1 MAGRSAPP
9 LRILGVDNGPA
20 ARYPTQEADG
30 GGPWRLGDAM
40 SLLTLNAVGVAL
52 VIVGW
57 YVAAGRLLFHDQ
69 VSGANVAVAGVIV
82 AGVGNGVWLL
92 TGRRAVGLR
101 RRSVAGAIERQYRA
115 RPRTEPT
122 PKTTTFVASTAMTRY
137 HRPDC
142 VFVAE
147 RRVVALTAKTHEKQG
162 RTPCE
167 VCRP

>member
-1 MAGRSAPP
+1 MTDS
-9 LRILGVDNGPA
+9 V
-20 ARYPTQEADG
+20 EASV
-30 GGPWRLGDAM
+30 GPWRLGDAL
-40 SLLTLNAVGVAL
+40 SLLTLNTVGLAL
-52 VIVGW
+52 LLAGW

-69 VSGANVAVAGVIV
+69 VGAANVAVAGIIV

-101 RRSVAGAIERQYRA
+101 RRTVANAIERRYRS
-115 RPRTEPT
+115 RPPRIAEE
-122 PKTTTFVASTAMTRY
+122 TTTLVAAKGMTRY

-147 RRVVALTAKTHEKQG
+147 RRVTANKRETHESRG
-162 RTPCE
+162 RTPCG

>member
-1 MAGRSAPP
+1 MTT
-9 LRILGVDNGPA
+9 GPTPVTNTA
-20 ARYPTQEADG
+20 

-40 SLLTLNAVGVAL
+40 SLVTLNAVGIGL
-52 VIVGW
+52 VLIGW

-69 VSGANVAVAGVIV
+69 VSGANVAIAGIIV

-101 RRSVAGAIERQYRA
+101 RRTVAEAIERRYRGRK
-115 RPRTEPT
+115 RPIAEA
-122 PKTTTFVASTAMTRY
+122 TTTLVAAKGMTRY

-147 RRVVALTAKTHEKQG
+147 RRVTANKRETHESRG
-162 RTPCE
+162 RTPCG